1 MAISVTN
8 KSLQR
13 LALQLQFRKE
23 VMHGIVC
30 SSASHQV
37 CLCFTTFSWG
47 HRFHLTHYFHLRK
60 TEHWRYGSQDDANS
74 LGRIPRYCWR
84 SSCHSCSSLSRHPI
98 TARVYPNGHSSP
110 CTSRTGFNFLVIQSN
125 DDKSSSKG
133 LNQCCTEAN
142 FVSKVT
148 ISLRYSSS
156 ILQQTSVFD
165 IVSHSCFC
173 VVQESASASATVKLI
188 PVIVTFNDNRS
199 VRHIDHSI

>member
-1 MAISVTN
+1 MGEAGSVQSPPVMRDIAEAVGQTTAGAGDVVVSVEEIPSKVVVGQPFLVAISVTN

-110 CTSRTGFNFLVIQSN
+110 CTSGTGSNFLVI
-125 DDKSSSKG
+125 
-133 LNQCCTEAN
+133 
-142 FVSKVT
+142 
-148 ISLRYSSS
+148 
-156 ILQQTSVFD
+156 
-165 IVSHSCFC
+165 
-173 VVQESASASATVKLI
+173 
-188 PVIVTFNDNRS
+188 
-199 VRHIDHSI
+199 